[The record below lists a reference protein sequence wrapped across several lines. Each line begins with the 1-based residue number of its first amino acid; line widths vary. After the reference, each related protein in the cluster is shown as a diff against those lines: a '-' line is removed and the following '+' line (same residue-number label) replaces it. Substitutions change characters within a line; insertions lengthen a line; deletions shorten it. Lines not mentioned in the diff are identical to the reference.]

1 MIRLFR
7 VRGIPVQIDYGW
19 LLTFAVISW
28 SLASGYFPRV
38 IPELSPAA
46 YWLQGLV
53 AALLL
58 FVTVFLHE
66 LSHALVALAHGMRV
80 GGITLHIFGGV
91 SQLESEPP
99 SPRAELLIAA
109 VGPLTSFVIAG
120 LCWSIGKA
128 LPAGPPWALALTSY
142 LAVVNFVVGVF
153 NLVPGFPLD
162 GGRILR
168 ATLWAW
174 RGSLDWATR
183 WASRAGSTF
192 AGLLMAVG
200 VLRTLAGDLI
210 GGLWLLMTG
219 LFLHQAAQS
228 SYHLV
233 RVRTRLEPLRVLEI
247 MTPAVDADLPL
258 RESDGAAANSRASA
272 AEAVVSPA
280 DSAWLAFTRL
290 ANSRGRRVIVVDD
303 GRVIGIVSDRDLQPL
318 LRDERTPAGARR
330 AA

>member
-1 MIRLFR
+1 MIHLFR
-7 VRGIPVQIDYGW
+7 IRGIPVRIDYGW
-19 LLTFAVISW
+19 LLIFAVISW

-58 FVTVFLHE
+58 FVSVFLHE
-66 LSHALVALAHGMRV
+66 LSHALVALAQGVRV
-80 GGITLHIFGGV
+80 GSITLHIFGGV
-91 SQLESEPP
+91 SQLESEPATP
-99 SPRAELLIAA
+99 AAEFLIAA
-109 VGPLTSFVIAG
+109 VGPLTSFAIAG
-120 LCWSIGKA
+120 CFWTIGQA
-128 LPAGPPWALALTSY
+128 LPAGPPWALALTGY
-142 LAVVNFVVGVF
+142 LGVVNFVVGIF

-183 WASRAGSTF
+183 WASRAGSAF

-200 VLRTLAGDLI
+200 ILRTVAGDVV
-210 GGLWLLMTG
+210 GGLWFIMIG
-219 LFLHQAAQS
+219 LFLHQAAQA
-228 SYHLV
+228 SYQLV
-233 RVRTRLEPLRVLEI
+233 RVRARLEPLRVLEI
-247 MTPAVDADLPL
+247 MTPAVDVEPA
-258 RESDGAAANSRASA
+258 RGRAAAADP
-272 AEAVVSPA
+272 VVSPR

-290 ANSRGRRVIVVDD
+290 SRSRGRRVMVVDD
-303 GRVIGIVSDRDLQPL
+303 GHVVGVVSDRDLQPL
-318 LRDERTPAGARR
+318 LRDAHSPGRTGARR